1 VVEMSKDEN
10 VNSEK
15 EQLWAMRHTCEH
27 VLTMAM
33 LRIFGNK
40 IKPAMGPATD
50 DGFYLDFD
58 SDIKISESDFSKI
71 EDEMLKIIKQN
82 LSVTK
87 DELSVKEA
95 RDFFNKGTYK
105 DNQYK
110 HEWIDEIE
118 SRNEKVSVYWMGPK
132 GKDIPDTFVDIC
144 AGPHSESTGK
154 IVAFRLLKIAGA
166 YWHGDEKN
174 KMLTRIYGTAFF
186 SRDKLKEYL
195 TLLEEAK
202 RRDHRKLGQKLELF
216 LFSDLVGAG
225 LPLYTPTGN
234 IVRNEII
241 KLSRE
246 LQTEIGYEEVHT
258 PQFNR
263 AELFKVSGHYDKY
276 KENMFRV
283 KSNYTDEEFF
293 LKPMNCPQHTQI
305 YASKQRSYRDLP
317 VRLADFAMLYRDEKP
332 GELSGF
338 SRLRGFAQDD
348 AHNFCRPDQIKEEV
362 SNVLKVI
369 KKALNI
375 YGMNYWVRLSYRDP
389 LNKDKYLGSDE
400 VWENAQKII
409 KDLAVEQKLEFQEAD
424 GEAAFYGPK
433 IDIMVRDAL
442 NRDWQVSTVQLD
454 FNMPMRFGLK
464 YIDQDNTEKTPV
476 MIHRALIGSPD
487 RFLSI
492 IVEHYAGKFP
502 MWLSPRQVL
511 IVPVADP
518 FNDYALQVEKE
529 LKSYGI
535 RVDCDTKASSMNK
548 KIRDGETM
556 YYNYIL
562 VLGEKEKQAKT
573 LNVRIRDTKEQKEFS
588 VKEFAEKLKLEY
600 STRAIKSSL

>member
-144 AGPHSESTGK
+144 AGPHAESTGK